1 MIVVDPKGNLFDER
15 RKNNRRKNKE
25 EVENDRRDGKDR
37 RTDEWAKELLNDNEI
52 QEGNLNENP
61 KEPQEEN

>member
-52 QEGNLNENP
+52 QEVNLDEN
-61 KEPQEEN
+61 

>member
-25 EVENDRRDGKDR
+25 DVENDRRDGKDR